1 MTKEEYKLY
10 FRCNVINYEQIEY
23 IIKRIKESREEE
35 EKNIA
40 SGFCKASL
48 ENNEWTQFNR
58 ETGERIIM
66 KGFNELVDI
75 AYCII
80 KGKKKTFSATIMS
93 YDNKLE
99 EFECLLS
106 KYNMLQSNHE

>member
-40 SGFCKASL
+40 SGFCKSSL

-58 ETGERIIM
+58 ETRERIVM
-66 KGFNELVDI
+66 EGFNEWVNI
-75 AYCII
+75 ASCII
-80 KGKKKTFSATIMS
+80 KGRKKTISATIMS
-93 YDNKLE
+93 CNNKLE
-99 EFECLLS
+99 ELEDLLS